1 MNLGDQRFAIEIAES
16 EETRIQARSIVRLLA
31 SRSVATRQR
40 RHRARTRSGE
50 ILGRRAGCWE
60 EEASIS
66 PPPCAR
72 PASVLAAP
80 GLEVELVDIV
90 LRKSQ
95 RIP

>member
-1 MNLGDQRFAIEIAES
+1 MAWRSEYCYES
-16 EETRIQARSIVRLLA
+16 RL
-31 SRSVATRQR
+31 SR
-40 RHRARTRSGE
+40 RHRAKYVSLDLNGLWLRKKSRLVSR

-72 PASVLAAP
+72 PASFLAAP